1 MGAGLW
7 EYLSNLIQCEVS
19 LPWQGGWDEKVFKVP
34 SNLSVVLWYLC
45 IQQPFGD
52 QLFCSGCLKNLGKFL
67 DNLLKIY
74 CVGLHNRDV
83 LYASGYQ
90 INLRSLSDSGLKF

>member
-7 EYLSNLIQCEVS
+7 EYLSNLIQCKVS
-19 LPWQGGWDEKVFKVP
+19 LPWQGAWDEKVFKVP
-34 SNLSVVLWYLC
+34 SNLSVVFV
-45 IQQPFGD
+45 QPFGD
-52 QLFCSGCLKNLGKFL
+52 QLFCKQWLRQKFGDSYSL

-83 LYASGYQ
+83 LYSSGYQ
-90 INLRSLSDSGLKF
+90 INLTSLSDSGLKF